1 MAAIKSLDEFVAQHR
16 ERFAD
21 VESNASRILLPIQ
34 GYADKPLVSLE
45 EAVEPLSSIIHD
57 IKRMAACAKW
67 NCKDLPPDQL
77 SRDQSAA
84 IMLYSMEWE
93 PQNQCLYFVL
103 NASLRDENRQKLKP
117 WFFYLKLF
125 LTGLAKLPP
134 IQRTVFRGVRGD
146 LRECYQKGQTIT
158 WWGFS
163 SCTLSMDLLGSDQYF
178 GSAGQR
184 TFFAIE
190 CTSGRDIKN
199 HSAFQ
204 HENEILLPAGRQFEV
219 VSCLRQGQD
228 LCMIHLKETRAPFP
242 LVDLVPEITNLNR

>member
-1 MAAIKSLDEFVAQHR
+1 MATETIEQHTAQHR
-16 ERFAD
+16 GRFAD
-21 VESNASRILLPIQ
+21 VESDASRKCLPIQ
-34 GYADKPLVSLE
+34 GYADKPLVSIE
-45 EAVEPLSSIIHD
+45 EAVEPLIPIIHE

-67 NCKDLPPDQL
+67 NCKEQPADQL

-103 NASLRDENRQKLKP
+103 NATLRDENRQKLKP
-117 WFFYLKLF
+117 WFLYLKLF
-125 LTGLAKLPP
+125 LTGLTKLPTVP
-134 IQRTVFRGVRGD
+134 RTVFRGIRGD
-146 LRECYQKGQTIT
+146 LRDSYKKGQTVI

-163 SCTLSMDLLGSDQYF
+163 SCTLSMDLLANDQYF
-178 GSAGQR
+178 GSTGAR
-184 TFFAIE
+184 TFFTIE
-190 CTSGRDIKN
+190 CISGRDIKN

-228 LCMIHLKETRAPFP
+228 LYMIHMKETKAPYS
-242 LVDLVPEITNLNR
+242 LIDLVPEIRNAER